1 MGKRLAIAFAF
12 LIAIFAVGAA
22 IYTLLF
28 SASEAPTGNVVA
40 DIPDA
45 STNLVR
51 ASDARSSTESVIVG
65 AIEGKLERKTLEGT
79 WQVVLVGDSVSKDD
93 ALRTIGE
100 GSSAVLE
107 IGLDGTQIELAGE
120 CTVPTLT
127 TELSTVQIVDG
138 RVAARVT
145 SSGESTVRVEAQ
157 GSDAV
162 AETSDGDFSVLS
174 TGGGKVAVASR
185 RGSVAVSAAGKTV
198 AVDAGEQTFIVDKG
212 PPSPPTTLSP
222 SLLLKVGKTARQLRV
237 RETLVRGTTTPGAIV
252 SVGGVRVQADA
263 KGEFETMVA
272 LREGHNRFRV
282 VVEDALGRTRG
293 EDLPSVHVDSKAP
306 KTQTGIEW

>member
-1 MGKRLAIAFAF
+1 MGKRLAIALAF
-12 LIAIFAVGAA
+12 LVAIFGIGAVLYAV
-22 IYTLLF
+22 LF
-28 SASEAPTGNVVA
+28 SASETPNGNVVA
-40 DIPDA
+40 SVPDA
-45 STNLVR
+45 TASFR
-51 ASDARSSTESVIVG
+51 SASDARTSTESVVVG
-65 AIEGKLERKTLEGT
+65 AIEGRLERKALDGT
-79 WQVVLVGDSVSKDD
+79 WQAVLVGDSVSKDD

-127 TELSTVQIVDG
+127 TELSTVKIIDG

-145 SSGESTVRVEAQ
+145 PFGESTVRVEAH

-174 TGGGKVAVASR
+174 TGGGSVAVASR

-198 AVDAGEQTFIVDKG
+198 AVEAGEQTLVVDKG

-263 KGEFETMVA
+263 KGEFATMVA

-293 EDLPSVHVDSKAP
+293 QDLPSVHVDSKAP